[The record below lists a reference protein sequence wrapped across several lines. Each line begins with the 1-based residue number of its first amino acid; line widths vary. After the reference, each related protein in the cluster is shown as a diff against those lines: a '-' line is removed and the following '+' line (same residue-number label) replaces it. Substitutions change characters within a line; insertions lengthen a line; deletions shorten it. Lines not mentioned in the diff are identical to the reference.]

1 MNSEWKEQDLDRAL
15 RALSNGAKD
24 HYTYDRVWARIES
37 SLSERAENQRGH
49 QVWRPLGHPIRWVL
63 AASFLFVAFGG
74 VLYQNHLGDQ
84 ADLNAYL
91 LNISN
96 PTENIARD
104 PGYVK
109 VSSVISEVP
118 SQEAAGILIGD
129 EDHPGSPSNG
139 ADLLL

>member
-1 MNSEWKEQDLDRAL
+1 M
-15 RALSNGAKD
+15 
-24 HYTYDRVWARIES
+24 
-37 SLSERAENQRGH
+37 
-49 QVWRPLGHPIRWVL
+49 
-63 AASFLFVAFGG
+63 
-74 VLYQNHLGDQ
+74 GDQ
-84 ADLNAYL
+84 SDLNTYL

-96 PTENIARD
+96 PTENITKD

-129 EDHPGSPSNG
+129 EDHPGAPSNG